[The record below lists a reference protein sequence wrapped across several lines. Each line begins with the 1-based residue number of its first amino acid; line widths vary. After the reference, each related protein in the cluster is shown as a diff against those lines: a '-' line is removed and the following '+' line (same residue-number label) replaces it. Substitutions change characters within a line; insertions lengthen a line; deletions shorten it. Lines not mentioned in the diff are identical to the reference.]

1 MLEYVLL
8 ECPHCEARRAV
19 PKPEADSDGT
29 VRTAARHLLSAH
41 PGVGATADGPTIERM
56 LDDPPIHESEV
67 PLDELGWTTEPFPAE
82 KRGSAADTSDCPD

>member
-8 ECPHCEARRAV
+8 DCPHCEARRAV
-19 PKPEADSDGT
+19 PEPEADSDRT

-56 LDDPPIHESEV
+56 LDDLPIYESDV
-67 PLDELGWTTEPFPAE
+67 PLDELGWTTEPFPTEERSNAT
-82 KRGSAADTSDCPD
+82 DPSDQS